1 MQIDDSKTMRCLFYF
16 AWFYAKL
23 ERIFVTLLLSTFGL
37 SSFDLS
43 KRLVFSEGC
52 VDALSGVFYY
62 TLFLNYFKFRGGFLL
77 SACIR
82 EGPLILINSLGFFII
97 ITSGW

>member
-23 ERIFVTLLLSTFGL
+23 ERIFVTLLFSTFEL

-43 KRLVFSEGC
+43 KQLVCSESC

-62 TLFLNYFKFRGGFLL
+62 TLFLNYFKFRGFFL

-82 EGPLILINSLGFFII
+82 EGPLILINSLGFFILM
-97 ITSGW
+97 TSGW